1 MKSTFPLALT
11 FLTCLP
17 WRWTGPAGPQ
27 DLARSMFWFPWVGA
41 LLGLGYWAAWT
52 ILLKY
57 LPGPAAAAVL
67 LALTVAATAGLHLD
81 GLADTFD
88 GLGGGRDAA
97 ERLRIMK
104 DSRLGTFGAAA
115 LILVLLLKFAFLTA
129 LAAKGAGGAWAIFLF
144 PVLSRWGMVALA
156 YLSPYARP
164 EGGLGQ
170 AMTEG
175 VTPGVLAGA
184 TVSALVLAGFTFGW
198 QGPVIQAG
206 AALAAWGL
214 SRFCRKKLGGITGD
228 TLGAANE
235 ILETLVLGACLV
247 M

>member
-1 MKSTFPLALT
+1 VKSTFPLALT

-57 LPGPAAAAVL
+57 LPGPAVL

-129 LAAKGAGGAWAIFLF
+129 LADKGAGGAWAIFLF